1 MKDNQRQ
8 WQQEIQQEHQV
19 DARLQGHIPGSATL
33 SNQFGILKNQLV
45 IGLELIMDFVTK

>member
-19 DARLQGHIPGSATL
+19 DAQGHIPGSATL